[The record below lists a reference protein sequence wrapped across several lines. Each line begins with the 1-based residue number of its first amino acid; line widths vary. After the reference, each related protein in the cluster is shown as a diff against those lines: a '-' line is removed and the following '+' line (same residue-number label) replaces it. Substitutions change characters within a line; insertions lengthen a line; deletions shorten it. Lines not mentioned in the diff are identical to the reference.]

1 MGCRA
6 FAAVQDLVQQRVYAQ
21 SHERAEL
28 QIGDFISFRHLLGQ
42 SSADGMLTQHG
53 VGFRAI
59 IRSTTYNQLTV
70 LVHNLCRNGTGAAD
84 SFEKILLRKMQID
97 R

>member
-6 FAAVQDLVQQRVYAQ
+6 FAAVQDLVQQRVYVL

-42 SSADGMLTQHG
+42 SSANRRLTRRG
-53 VGFRAI
+53 VGVCLI
-59 IRSTTYNQLTV
+59 IRSVAFN
-70 LVHNLCRNGTGAAD
+70 
-84 SFEKILLRKMQID
+84 
-97 R
+97 